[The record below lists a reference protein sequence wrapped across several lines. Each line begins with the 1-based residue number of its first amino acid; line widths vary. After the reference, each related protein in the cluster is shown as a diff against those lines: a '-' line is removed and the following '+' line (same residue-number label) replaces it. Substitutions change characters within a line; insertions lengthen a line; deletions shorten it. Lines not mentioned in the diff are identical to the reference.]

1 MSSAVETARTETNV
15 AEEEE
20 DNECNVLW
28 ADFGEETAAILGG
41 GEYSKDFFFVK

>member
-41 GEYSKDFFFVK
+41 V

>member
-20 DNECNVLW
+20 DNECNVFW

-41 GEYSKDFFFVK
+41 V